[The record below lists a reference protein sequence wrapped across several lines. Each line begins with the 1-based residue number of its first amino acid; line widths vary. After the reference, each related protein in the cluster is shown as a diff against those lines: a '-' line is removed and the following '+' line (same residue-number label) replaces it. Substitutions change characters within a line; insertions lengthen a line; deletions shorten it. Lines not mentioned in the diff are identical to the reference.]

1 LDGPLTADRHS
12 LALMIDDAELTRRA
26 RRLAA
31 ANEPVI
37 GQVYFSPE
45 CHREYEAL
53 GFGGSPATSYGVALP
68 DGPAYFTSRGSA
80 LGQVSGELVA
90 SAFAVF
96 NPAVVVPCVDLG
108 WSLTDPATIS
118 AARTRGAAGQLTRIL
133 GDDPEGLER
142 ATELLRRAV
151 APLRVE
157 GRPLYAGTLALGW
170 PGTPMA
176 DLFHA
181 GDLLREYRG
190 DCHTA
195 SWTTAGFDATEIG
208 LLSELFM
215 GIPLRTYVRS
225 RAWSDEQLDAAF
237 ARLEARGLV
246 SGDGFTDAGRTA
258 REQLERATDGQMR
271 PAIEALGDDF
281 DGLMSILEPWGDSI
295 RDAGG
300 YLRSA
305 AQLMGA

>member
-1 LDGPLTADRHS
+1 
-12 LALMIDDAELTRRA
+12 MIDDAELSRRA
-26 RRLAA
+26 RRLAN

-53 GFGGSPATSYGVALP
+53 GFGPSPATRDGVALP

-80 LGQVSGELVA
+80 LGQVSGEVVA

-96 NPAVVVPCVDLG
+96 NPAVVVPCVDIG
-108 WSLTDPATIS
+108 WALTDAPTIA
-118 AARTRGAAGQLTRIL
+118 AARTRGAAGQLRRIL
-133 GDDPEGLER
+133 GDHPDGLER
-142 ATELLRRAV
+142 ATELMRRAV

-157 GRPLYAGTLALGW
+157 GRPLFAGTLAQGW
-170 PGTPMA
+170 PGEPMA

-195 SWTTAGFDATEIG
+195 AWITAGFDATEIG

-215 GIPLRTYVRS
+215 GLPLRTYVRS
-225 RAWSDEQLDAAF
+225 RAWSDDELDLA
-237 ARLEARGLV
+237 
-246 SGDGFTDAGRTA
+246 
-258 REQLERATDGQMR
+258 
-271 PAIEALGDDF
+271 P
-281 DGLMSILEPWGDSI
+281 
-295 RDAGG
+295 
-300 YLRSA
+300 SA
-305 AQLMGA
+305 AHRAGPGRRWRVHRRRARRP

>member
-1 LDGPLTADRHS
+1 
-12 LALMIDDAELTRRA
+12 
-26 RRLAA
+26 
-31 ANEPVI
+31 
-37 GQVYFSPE
+37 
-45 CHREYEAL
+45 
-53 GFGGSPATSYGVALP
+53 
-68 DGPAYFTSRGSA
+68 
-80 LGQVSGELVA
+80 
-90 SAFAVF
+90 
-96 NPAVVVPCVDLG
+96 
-108 WSLTDPATIS
+108 
-118 AARTRGAAGQLTRIL
+118 
-133 GDDPEGLER
+133 
-142 ATELLRRAV
+142 
-151 APLRVE
+151 
-157 GRPLYAGTLALGW
+157 
-170 PGTPMA
+170 
-176 DLFHA
+176 
-181 GDLLREYRG
+181 
-190 DCHTA
+190 
-195 SWTTAGFDATEIG
+195 
-208 LLSELFM
+208 M

>member
-1 LDGPLTADRHS
+1 
-12 LALMIDDAELTRRA
+12 MIETGELSRRA

-31 ANEPVI
+31 AAEPVI

-45 CHREYEAL
+45 CHQEYEAL
-53 GFGGSPATSYGVALP
+53 GFGGSSGTSGGVALP

-80 LGQVSGELVA
+80 LGQASGELVA

-108 WSLTDPATIS
+108 WSLTDAPSIA
-118 AARTRGAAGQLTRIL
+118 AARTRGAVAQLSRIL
-133 GDDPEGLER
+133 GDQPEGL
-142 ATELLRRAV
+142 ATATSLLRRAV

-170 PGTPMA
+170 PDEPMG

-190 DCHTA
+190 DSHTA
-195 SWTTAGFDATEIG
+195 AWITAGFDATEIG
-208 LLSELFM
+208 LLSELFL

-225 RAWSDEQLDAAF
+225 RAWSAAELDAAQE
-237 ARLEARGLV
+237 RLEARGLV
-246 SGDGFTDAGRTA
+246 ADGAFTEDGRSAREAVEQATDA
-258 REQLERATDGQMR
+258 QMR
-271 PAIEALGDDF
+271 PAIEALGDDY
-281 DGLMSILEPWGDSI
+281 DELIALLQPWGAAI
-295 RDAGG
+295 RAAGG
-300 YLRSA
+300 YLTSP
-305 AQLMGA
+305 AQLGGS